1 MLTMKRFFNLLFII
15 CALHANLYAQS
26 ENFENVY
33 KACMLAQ
40 SSMSYGEGSQSEI
53 REAANLITKTAWNPL
68 ILQDVDVKNEAS
80 IKNHLVF
87 SPEFLKAVAEN
98 RSVYKKAKKYL
109 EEQMTTQRGGDVQLC
124 TKCIKAQKSVTYAI
138 RHTGGNFNIAA
149 VAEIN
154 GLINLNV
161 VVKDQN
167 GNKSKPYKIN
177 SDEFKGAPTR
187 KLQSITV
194 PQGNSI
200 LYITIENKSKK
211 DKSVAIII
219 E

>member
-1 MLTMKRFFNLLFII
+1 MKRLLFLFLVCSLNI
-15 CALHANLYAQS
+15 NLYAQS

-40 SSMSYGEGSQSEI
+40 SSMSYGQGSQSEI
-53 REAANLITKTAWNPL
+53 REATNLLTKTPWSPL
-68 ILQDVDVKNEAS
+68 ILQDVDTKHEAS

-87 SPEFLKAVAEN
+87 SPEFLKAVVDN
-98 RSVYKKAKKYL
+98 RSVYKQAQLYQ
-109 EEQMTTQRGGDVQLC
+109 EEHMAAQRGGDVLLC
-124 TKCIKAQKSVTYAI
+124 TKCVKAQKSVVYAI
-138 RHTGGNFNIAA
+138 RHTGGNSNIATI
-149 VAEIN
+149 AEVN
-154 GLINLNV
+154 GLINLSV

-167 GNKSKPYKIN
+167 GQESKSYKIT
-177 SDEFKGAPTR
+177 SDEFKGASTR
-187 KLQSITV
+187 KLQSIKV

-211 DKSVAIII
+211 DKSVAIIV